1 MNIETIS
8 YQEMEKRYREYLD
21 EIYDGDIFGHL
32 PSYVLEKID
41 EIQFSCGFDDFQSMV
56 YDEVRIDYDLK

>member
-1 MNIETIS
+1 MD
-8 YQEMEKRYREYLD
+8 KRYREYLD

-41 EIQFSCGFDDFQSMV
+41 EIQFSCGFDDFQNMV